1 MNLRDCRIGISKLM
15 SKFVAQIEEEN
26 GMGMFDINR
35 ISEDVL
41 IPLLSEVYGHK
52 NLENLNVS
60 EGANFPAID
69 LGDKETKTAYQITS
83 DPRAGK
89 IKETLEKFVKH
100 KLYEKYDRLVIYILT
115 KKQSS
120 YKGTGFEEI
129 IGDKF
134 CFDKENDIL
143 DHQDLRRKISGFS
156 LERTRKVER
165 ILVDHFGTIQENDEP
180 PDMLEWLEQVNNL
193 WGEESGTMKVERERL
208 LNDLQ
213 DFTSRGDGVII
224 GSPGAGKTY
233 LMKELHQHLTAAEIP
248 HLLLRIDQ
256 LGDGTAETLQQELS
270 YKGDLIEKLKSI
282 PVSGKNAILLF
293 DAFDAARDDQTR
305 KRFLNLIGRAIR
317 ELVKWNVVVT
327 VRTYD
332 AKKSQELLY
341 LFGSPDGTEYQ
352 SKEILCRHFT
362 IPPFNEDEILQTLN
376 QIGCPKSI
384 YNDGSQDFKN
394 ILANPFNLW
403 LLEKILKNSNRI
415 PDFSKVH
422 SEVQLLDLFW
432 QRRIENESNE
442 HLLRQIADKMVQERS
457 LTVRVDDVYDD
468 VDLDKPVRKAAWDK
482 LQSDEILAKISSS
495 GQRIAFSHNILFD
508 YAISVLL
515 IDDEPKRLENFIT
528 EDPSRP
534 LFLRPSLTYFF
545 TRLWYYDAESF
556 WNAFWHI
563 FPNDQ
568 SVHLRLVAR
577 LIPTSVIANEA
588 RGIKQLMP
596 LLEKLQN
603 REQVANEAIV
613 RLLQALQTLQIKRLV
628 SWIDFFDRISKDLND
643 KFAWEVAILTSNIL
657 ERATH
662 TENKVVTDACGRVGR
677 RLFKWIWEKKEKDE
691 GDRYNQLGSD
701 WAVPLVAKTYHT
713 NVEKSRTL
721 LKKVLELTQEENF
734 LIDFL
739 IWLNKHVDKIWVRD
753 PEFAASIYV
762 TVFTHYETS
771 TMETTDEMGAT
782 VSMRSPR
789 GQDYSICQYE
799 LIEHFPKFLPT
810 APLLATRAVIQIVTH
825 FDKNVK
831 FIDLGEISDP
841 NVSYA
846 CLWKINQ
853 GPPNELIE
861 MANMLFQFIAG
872 LARSKESLPLL
883 DSLLEIF
890 YREVEGVFLWKRL
903 LETASR
909 FPKVFAPRLFELC
922 ITKLMQEDFEVFYEF
937 CLFLRAAA
945 PEFTSGQLRRIE
957 ESILALPRKA
967 TYCNSSGSF
976 QEQKDLLLAQIPPNL
991 LFTNTAKKIREEME
1005 RESRAP
1011 KNESPIFHW
1020 GVVSIAENKW
1030 RWEQY
1035 VNRTT
1040 PESKELKRLF
1050 KSLDKFS
1057 SEWRNDVP
1065 TTAAVQLIFPHLEK
1079 VYTIVEKE
1087 TKTDKAVTNLFSTDQ
1102 ENCSRVI
1109 NSLWFKLIDCVA
1121 ILSRVVDDPED
1132 PVFTFCRQVLLHQAK
1147 YEEPVFSSSFDDF
1160 LDSPIHI
1167 PSLQHRAALGL
1178 LKLAL
1183 RHPDAEIL
1191 DAIETLAQDSMV
1203 SVRMVTARELAMV
1216 YVKAPEKFWHIME
1229 KMAMDEPNRVVQK
1242 YLYLTLTQ
1250 VIAIRKENED
1260 KATRVT
1266 WKLLEYSL
1274 RSEGRLDP
1282 SHAFIPILTKLGI
1295 GRENS
1300 RAFETIEDNFCA
1312 SFFRFR
1318 NSIQIRGV
1326 NRDLRISVHPE
1337 DLGTPNGCEK
1347 LILWVNRAITIVS
1360 CQIEELCNTSQESWT
1375 EEEQRKLL
1383 ETYAIIEVI
1392 ISRLYLQVTRE
1403 KGQADKRTDDVSYKL
1418 YRRFYNEIKPLLEQ
1432 VVNFAIDSEYN
1443 IILAKTA
1450 HYFMQVLTSFLS
1462 CNPKE
1467 VLHLAAGVAQSSER
1481 FDYTLDS
1488 IAVRDIVE
1496 FVEIVLADYRDEV
1509 RDGEALEDLLNLLDM
1524 FAKTGWT
1531 DALKLVWRLDEVF
1544 R

>member
-1 MNLRDCRIGISKLM
+1 M
-15 SKFVAQIEEEN
+15 
-26 GMGMFDINR
+26 
-35 ISEDVL
+35 
-41 IPLLSEVYGHK
+41 
-52 NLENLNVS
+52 
-60 EGANFPAID
+60 
-69 LGDKETKTAYQITS
+69 
-83 DPRAGK
+83 
-89 IKETLEKFVKH
+89 
-100 KLYEKYDRLVIYILT
+100 
-115 KKQSS
+115 
-120 YKGTGFEEI
+120 
-129 IGDKF
+129 
-134 CFDKENDIL
+134 
-143 DHQDLRRKISGFS
+143 
-156 LERTRKVER
+156 
-165 ILVDHFGTIQENDEP
+165 
-180 PDMLEWLEQVNNL
+180 
-193 WGEESGTMKVERERL
+193 
-208 LNDLQ
+208 
-213 DFTSRGDGVII
+213 
-224 GSPGAGKTY
+224 
-233 LMKELHQHLTAAEIP
+233 
-248 HLLLRIDQ
+248 
-256 LGDGTAETLQQELS
+256 
-270 YKGDLIEKLKSI
+270 
-282 PVSGKNAILLF
+282 F
-293 DAFDAARDDQTR
+293 DAFDAARDEQKR

-317 ELVKWNVVVT
+317 ELVKWNVIVT

-332 AKKSQELLY
+332 AKKSQELLD
-341 LFGSPDGTEYQ
+341 LFGSPDDTKYQ
-352 SKEILCRHFT
+352 SEGILCRHFT
-362 IPPFNEDEILQTLN
+362 IPPFNEDEILRALN
-376 QIGCPKSI
+376 QTGCPQSV

-403 LLEKILKNSNRI
+403 LLEKILKSANRI

-432 QRRIENESNE
+432 QRRIEDESNE

-515 IDDEPKRLENFIT
+515 IEDEPKRLERFIS

-556 WNAFWHI
+556 WKAFWYI
-563 FPNDQ
+563 FPSDQ

-588 RGIKQLMP
+588 RGLKQLMP
-596 LLEKLQN
+596 LLEKLEN
-603 REQVANEAIV
+603 KEQVANEAIV

-628 SWIDFFDRISKDLND
+628 PWIDFFDRISKDLND

-662 TENKVVTDACGRVGR
+662 TKNKAVTDACGRVGR
-677 RLFKWIWEKKEKDE
+677 RLFKWIWQKRKEDE

-739 IWLNKHVDKIWVRD
+739 IWLNKHVDKIWVCD

-771 TMETTDEMGAT
+771 TVETTEKMGAT

-789 GQDYSICQYE
+789 SQDYSICQYE
-799 LIEHFPKFLPT
+799 LIEHFPKFLRT
-810 APLLATRAVIQIVTH
+810 APLFATQAVIQIVTH
-825 FDKNVK
+825 FDEYIKS
-831 FIDLGEISDP
+831 IDLAEMSNP
-841 NVSYA
+841 NVSYGY
-846 CLWKINQ
+846 LFKIKQ
-853 GPPNELIE
+853 YLPDELIE
-861 MANMLFQFIAG
+861 MVNMLFKFIAE
-872 LARSKESLPLL
+872 LAMSKESLPLL
-883 DSLLEIF
+883 DSLLEVF
-890 YREVEGVFLWKRL
+890 HDEVGGVFFWKRFW
-903 LETASR
+903 ETASR

-922 ITKLMQEDFEVFYEF
+922 ITKLMQEDFEVFDELG
-937 CLFLRAAA
+937 LFLRAAS

-957 ESILALPRKA
+957 ESILALPGKA
-967 TYCNSSGSF
+967 TDYNSSTSF
-976 QEQKDLLLAQIPPNL
+976 KRQRDLLLAQIPPNL

-1005 RESRAP
+1005 REGRIL
-1011 KNESPIFHW
+1011 KNGSPMSIM
-1020 GVVSIAENKW
+1020 GLTSIAENKW
-1030 RWEQY
+1030 RWEQD
-1035 VNRTT
+1035 VSRTT

-1065 TTAAVQLIFPHLEK
+1065 TTAAAQLIFPHLEE
-1079 VYTIVEKE
+1079 VYTIVSKE
-1087 TKTDKAVTNLFSTDQ
+1087 TKTDKAVTNLFFTDQ
-1102 ENCSRVI
+1102 ASCSRVI
-1109 NSLWFKLIDCVA
+1109 NALWFKLIDYVA

-1132 PVFTFCRQVLLHQAK
+1132 PVFTFCRQVLLHRAK
-1147 YEEPVFSSSFDDF
+1147 YKEPVFFISFSDF

-1167 PSLQHRAALGL
+1167 SSLEHGAALGL
-1178 LKLAL
+1178 LRLAL

-1191 DAIETLAQDSMV
+1191 DAIETLAQNSMV

-1229 KMAMDEPNRVVQK
+1229 KRAVNERDRVVQK

-1274 RSEGRLDP
+1274 RIEGRLDP

-1312 SFFRFR
+1312 PFFRSL
-1318 NSIQIRGV
+1318 NSIRTRGV
-1326 NRDLRISVHPE
+1326 NRDLRISVRPK

-1347 LILWVNRAITIVS
+1347 LILWVSRAITIIS
-1360 CQIEELCNTSQESWT
+1360 CQIEELCNTSKESWT
-1375 EEEQRKLL
+1375 EAEQRKLQ
-1383 ETYAIIEVI
+1383 ETYAIIEII
-1392 ISRLYLQVTRE
+1392 ISRLYLRVTHE
-1403 KGQADKRTDDVSYKL
+1403 EEQADKRKEDISYKL
-1418 YRRFYNEIKPLLEQ
+1418 YHRFYNEIKPLLEQ
-1432 VVNFAIDSEYN
+1432 IVNFAIDSEHN

-1467 VLHLAAGVAQSSER
+1467 VLHLAAGVAQSSEQ

-1496 FVEIVLADYRDEV
+1496 FVEIVLADHRDEV
-1509 RDGEALEDLLNLLDM
+1509 QDGEALADLLNLLDM